1 MTIVGLTGSV
11 GMGKST
17 VSRMLRQMAIPV
29 FDADAV
35 VHALMTRDYTVRA
48 ALAAAFPECVD
59 MSRVD
64 GVNRGALGAVIF
76 GDVEKKRLLE
86 SILHPAVARARRA
99 WLRSCGRCPVVVC
112 DIPLLFE
119 TGLHHAVDVVV
130 VVSAPLFVQRQRVL
144 RRSGMTPERF
154 QAIQTHQWPDAQ
166 KRRHADVVLHSGRSL
181 GALRQQVMALMR
193 TMRRGDAD
201 IQAPQ
206 DPRTVS
212 GSC

>member
-35 VHALMTRDYTVRA
+35 VHALMTRDHTVRA

-76 GDVEKKRLLE
+76 GDVEKKT
-86 SILHPAVARARRA
+86 SVGIYPASSGGAGASCLAAKLRAM
-99 WLRSCGRCPVVVC
+99 S
-112 DIPLLFE
+112 
-119 TGLHHAVDVVV
+119 
-130 VVSAPLFVQRQRVL
+130 
-144 RRSGMTPERF
+144 
-154 QAIQTHQWPDAQ
+154 
-166 KRRHADVVLHSGRSL
+166 
-181 GALRQQVMALMR
+181 
-193 TMRRGDAD
+193 RGG
-201 IQAPQ
+201 
-206 DPRTVS
+206 V
-212 GSC
+212 